1 MRVQNVTL
9 AARTW
14 NLAYGVRERDP
25 QDWGGGR
32 TLRQHQD
39 IRTALQEVSLALMQA
54 LWPTPSL
61 YVFYIDIV
69 CLYRSDET
77 LYIFYIDCGVP
88 PDTYTFRADAILWG
102 IGVGI
107 WWSRLGMHGRENRCS
122 VSMCTNGCSQVRTPW
137 SVWRTVSSLL
147 DSDALNIEWCCQ
159 SQNDITS
166 NSTNHMSSIYNKHN
180 IQLVTMLKCGNYDNY
195 LQNYVCRNMADDN
208 YVRQMWPVIQRNAIV
223 YPWKYRSHVP

>member
-1 MRVQNVTL
+1 MTEVEDALFDST
-9 AARTW
+9 
-14 NLAYGVRERDP
+14 E
-25 QDWGGGR
+25 
-32 TLRQHQD
+32 D
-39 IRTALQEVSLALMQA
+39 IRAALQEVSLALIQA

-107 WWSRLGMHGRENRCS
+107 WWSRLGMQNRCS
-122 VSMCTNGCSQVRTPW
+122 VSIVYKGCSQVR
-137 SVWRTVSSLL
+137 STVSSRL
-147 DSDALNIEWCCQ
+147 DSDALCWQ
-159 SQNDITS
+159 SRNDITS

-180 IQLVTMLKCGNYDNY
+180 IQLVTILKCGSYDNY

-208 YVRQMWPVIQRNAIV
+208 YVRQMWPVIPMNAIV
-223 YPWKYRSHVP
+223 YPWKYRSHFP